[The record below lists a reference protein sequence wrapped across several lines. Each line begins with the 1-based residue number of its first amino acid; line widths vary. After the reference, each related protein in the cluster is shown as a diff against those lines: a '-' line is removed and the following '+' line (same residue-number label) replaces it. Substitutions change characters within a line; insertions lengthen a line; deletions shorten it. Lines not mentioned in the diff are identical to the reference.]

1 MSESGKYSCRG
12 CVRRCYAD
20 ESGVHVLASTEA
32 GVILLSTIERIA
44 TRASVPA
51 LDSARRGGGAKAE
64 GDAKSNRPR

>member
-20 ESGVHVLASTEA
+20 ESAVHVLASTEA

-51 LDSARRGGGAKAE
+51 LDTARGGIKAE
-64 GDAKSNRPR
+64 GDAKSNRLR